1 MTEEAELQAKIAA
14 ISGKINQAKQQQP
27 HHPNTQYLAPHH
39 YGPPRGRGYSRWA
52 PYGRGGRGGRGGY
65 GVPHPNRTL
74 VLNGT
79 STPPR
84 PTSVHPDAMIVD
96 STPDHQPITPT
107 TNYVSAQALGRKQ
120 LMNKNTYEREQKQ
133 ISELKEQARAAKRQ
147 EVNRNESS
155 KLIQQ
160 ASNQGSREILVEG
173 IRFQLRDDGSK
184 LIRVAGK
191 FGRLCLINTP
201 HDRLK
206 HLDPTFASRETP
218 KKVTIADIDFFRT
231 KTGNLVRA
239 NAVKGLNRYS
249 PAHQH
254 IVRGQGSLHNS
265 HRTVKQKP
273 QCQHFTKHGTLSPLL
288 HWPSCLLLEMKTKRG
303 SVTGKCPFGLSCHYA
318 HDPEEVAICP
328 AFLKNTCT
336 AGDDCDLSHEVS
348 YSRVPACAYFL
359 RGNCT
364 NDACRYPHVHVSP
377 TASVCRPFALLG
389 YCPNADCEKRHVFE
403 CPDYANHGSCSNRSC
418 SLPHPDRASTLRK
431 AAAKQAKIGSD
442 NDSDLSSDEEDQ
454 QQDGAGFEDID
465 SDEAEDV
472 MMGDA
477 NDGGHELSQ
486 QQDFISFS

>member
-1 MTEEAELQAKIAA
+1 
-14 ISGKINQAKQQQP
+14 
-27 HHPNTQYLAPHH
+27 
-39 YGPPRGRGYSRWA
+39 
-52 PYGRGGRGGRGGY
+52 
-65 GVPHPNRTL
+65 
-74 VLNGT
+74 
-79 STPPR
+79 
-84 PTSVHPDAMIVD
+84 
-96 STPDHQPITPT
+96 
-107 TNYVSAQALGRKQ
+107 
-120 LMNKNTYEREQKQ
+120 MNKNTYEREQKQ

-184 LIRVAGK
+184 LIRVA
-191 FGRLCLINTP
+191 
-201 HDRLK
+201 
-206 HLDPTFASRETP
+206 DPTFASRETP

-239 NAVKGLNRYS
+239 NAVKGLNR
-249 PAHQH
+249 
-254 IVRGQGSLHNS
+254 
-265 HRTVKQKP
+265 TVKQKP
-273 QCQHFTKHGTLSPLL
+273 QCQHFTKH
-288 HWPSCLLLEMKTKRG
+288 
-303 SVTGKCPFGLSCHYA
+303 GKCPFGLSCHYA

-465 SDEAEDV
+465 SDEAEDG